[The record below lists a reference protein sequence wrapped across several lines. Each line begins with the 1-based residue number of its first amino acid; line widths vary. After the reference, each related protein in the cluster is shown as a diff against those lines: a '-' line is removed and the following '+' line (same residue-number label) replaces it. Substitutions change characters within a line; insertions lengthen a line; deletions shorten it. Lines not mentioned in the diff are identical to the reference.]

1 MTEEPKFAA
10 DRMLGRLARWLRL
23 LGADVAWQ
31 PHFGGHEL
39 LRLARSEDRVMLTRD
54 SRLRTARD
62 VLFIESNF
70 FREQLRQVLSAYSFD
85 FRARTFSRCSRCNAR
100 LRVVPRSVV
109 AYRVP
114 PFVYASQERF
124 SWCPTCGRV
133 YWDATHLRRMRAE
146 LERLMRPLADECS
159 SGQAPPCN

>member
-23 LGADVAWQ
+23 LGADVAWR
-31 PHFGGHEL
+31 PDFGGHEL
-39 LRLARSEDRVMLTRD
+39 LRLARSEGRVMLTRD

-70 FREQLRQVLSAYSFD
+70 FREQLRQVLTAYPFD
-85 FRARTFSRCSRCNAR
+85 FHARTFSRCSRCNSP
-100 LRVVPRSVV
+100 LRAVPRSVV
-109 AYRVP
+109 AHRVP

-133 YWDATHLRRMRAE
+133 YWDATHLRRIRDE
-146 LERLMRPLADECS
+146 VERLMRPLAGQCS
-159 SGQAPPCN
+159 LGQAPARN